1 MANNSVFINVAMI
14 LWAAN
19 VAALKDEA
27 GKPIVPDTLEA
38 VNAGTVVLAFVHP
51 TDA

>member
-1 MANNSVFINVAMI
+1 MANNSVFINVATI

-27 GKPIVPDTLEA
+27 GKSIVPNTLKTI
-38 VNAGTVVLAFVHP
+38 NAGIVM
-51 TDA
+51 

>member
-1 MANNSVFINVAMI
+1 MANNSAFINVATI

-27 GKPIVPDTLEA
+27 GKSIVSNTLEV
-38 VNAGTVVLAFVHP
+38 VNTGLVV
-51 TDA
+51 